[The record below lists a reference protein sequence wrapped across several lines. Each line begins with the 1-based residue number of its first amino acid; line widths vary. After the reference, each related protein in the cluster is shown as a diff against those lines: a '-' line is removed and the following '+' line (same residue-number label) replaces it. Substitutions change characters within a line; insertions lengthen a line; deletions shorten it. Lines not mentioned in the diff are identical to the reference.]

1 MLATSA
7 LHDLTQRAGAVFA
20 EYANTSLPARYS
32 DPAAEYLAATTGA
45 AIFDYSHAAKLQLT
59 GKDAP
64 GFIHNISTNDIKG
77 LPLGAGCETYFCDA
91 RAKALFVAWV
101 YHIRLANSQ
110 NAIWLETTPR
120 RGASLLKYLDRF
132 LIAEAVEMAD
142 VTNDFCQMNL
152 AGPMAKSVIE
162 SALGDEIPELPEFG
176 HMERTF
182 GANATCSIR
191 RRDVLGVLGYDI
203 VCVPERA
210 EGVWRML
217 TAAGAKPAGLE
228 TYDVLRIEA
237 GTPVYGIDI
246 DENRFVMEVGKA
258 TRAVSYTKGC
268 FPGQEPIVMARDR
281 AGRVNRSFLRLKVHS
296 GSTIPSGTKLTKDGQ
311 EVGLV
316 TSSTLSP
323 RWHAPIAL
331 GYIHWKQVE
340 PGTVLEAETPDG
352 KQTLTVLA
360 SEAQPGLA

>member
-1 MLATSA
+1 MGKIKVAIVG
-7 LHDLTQRAGAVFA
+7 AGNCFSSLYQGLEYYKDSNGESIPGIMFADIGGYRPSDIEVVAVFDVDKRKVGQ
-20 EYANTSLPARYS
+20 P
-32 DPAAEYLAATTGA
+32 TGT

-91 RAKALFVAWV
+91 RAKALFAAWV

-110 NAIWLETTPR
+110 NAIWLETTPG
-120 RGASLLKYLDRF
+120 RGAALLKYLDRF

-142 VTNDFCQMNL
+142 VTNDFTQMHL

-162 SALGDEIPELPEFG
+162 SALGDEIPDLPEFG

-182 GANATCSIR
+182 GSNATCSIR
-191 RRDVLGVLGYDI
+191 RRDILGVLGYDL

-228 TYDVLRIEA
+228 TYEVLRIEA
-237 GTPVYGIDI
+237 
-246 DENRFVMEVGKA
+246 R
-258 TRAVSYTKGC
+258 
-268 FPGQEPIVMARDR
+268 MAD
-281 AGRVNRSFLRLKVHS
+281 
-296 GSTIPSGTKLTKDGQ
+296 
-311 EVGLV
+311 
-316 TSSTLSP
+316 
-323 RWHAPIAL
+323 
-331 GYIHWKQVE
+331 Y
-340 PGTVLEAETPDG
+340 
-352 KQTLTVLA
+352 
-360 SEAQPGLA
+360 